1 MTAISEAAEQYSDQ
15 LWRLSN
21 LYWIVDKSGK
31 RVRFIPNTSQLNL
44 YTNMWYRNV
53 ILKARQR
60 GYTTFI
66 NLYCLDS
73 CIFNP
78 DFSAGIIAHNLDD
91 AKKIFR
97 TKVKFPYENLPDGIK
112 QAVSANNDRSSEY
125 IFSNGSSISVSTSYR
140 SGTLQ
145 ILHVS
150 EMGKIAAKSPEK
162 SQEIITGA
170 FEAVPKEGVI
180 FVESTAEG
188 QGGDFYD
195 ITKRAQDLERA
206 GTKLTPFSMKFFFDA
221 WHENPD
227 YVMDD
232 DVDVNSEMAGYFQT
246 LQDNHG
252 ITLTDK
258 QKSWYVAKEET
269 QQDKMKREYPSYPEE
284 AFESAINGAIYA
296 KQMARARLE
305 KRICKIPVESSIQV
319 HTFWDLGK
327 RDATAIWF
335 MQQVDKEIRWID
347 YYENSLEDIDHYC
360 RVIQDKGYLYG
371 KHYMPHD
378 VQVKLLGMVRT
389 RKKQFE
395 QGGVSPIE
403 CVPVIP
409 VLIEGIQMVRQAF
422 GSYWFDSE
430 RCDKGIKNLDNYKWK
445 WNESTGMYTDQHVHN
460 WASNGCDALRQEA
473 QGFKIEQPYESIP
486 VSTRYI
492 Y

>member
-1 MTAISEAAEQYSDQ
+1 
-15 LWRLSN
+15 
-21 LYWIVDKSGK
+21 
-31 RVRFIPNTSQLNL
+31 
-44 YTNMWYRNV
+44 MWFRNV

-66 NLYCLDS
+66 DLFCLDS
-73 CIFNP
+73 CLFNP

-112 QAVSANNDRSSEY
+112 QAVRAENDRSNEY
-125 IFSNGSSISVSTSYR
+125 IFSNDSSISVSTSYR

-150 EMGKIAAKSPEK
+150 EMGKISAKSPEK
-162 SQEIITGA
+162 SEEIITGA
-170 FEAVPKEGVI
+170 FEAVPQEGVI

-195 ITKRAQDLERA
+195 ITKKAQDLQRQDA
-206 GTKLTPFSMKFFFDA
+206 KLTPFSMRFFFDA
-221 WHENPD
+221 WFENPD
-227 YVMDD
+227 YV
-232 DVDVNSEMAGYFQT
+232 VNDEVLIKGYFDR
-246 LQDNHG
+246 LQNDHG
-252 ITLTDK
+252 ITLTDP
-258 QKSWYVAKEET
+258 QKWWYVAKEET
-269 QQDKMKREYPSYPEE
+269 QQDKMKREYPSYPDE

-296 KQMARARLE
+296 KQMARARSE
-305 KRICKIPVESSIQV
+305 NRICKIPVESSVQV

-347 YYENSLEDIDHYC
+347 YYENSLEDIEHYC
-360 RVIQDKGYLYG
+360 KVIQDKGYLYG
-371 KHYMPHD
+371 THYMPHD
-378 VQVKLLGMVRT
+378 VQVKLLGMAMT
-389 RKKQFE
+389 RKMQFE
-395 QGGVSPIE
+395 QGGVKPIT

-409 VLIEGIQMVRQAF
+409 ALIEGIQMVRQAF
-422 GSYWFDSE
+422 SNYWFDVE

-445 WNESTGMYTDQHVHN
+445 WNESTSMYTDQHVHN
-460 WASNGCDALRQEA
+460 WASNGADAIRQQA
-473 QGFKIEQPYESIP
+473 QGFKINNNVYAPIP
-486 VSTRYI
+486 VKTKYI